1 MAKTSPQTQELQ
13 GSRRTDLTAK
23 DLEKKKQSEGEEEET
38 AAEGVT
44 EADDLRE
51 HLADLNGA
59 DRLHRVADEPHL
71 APSPSAFRRRNHESR
86 TGREVEEEEA
96 QRQRARGV
104 LRSCFFS
111 DRTPP
116 ILDIVVLAFATSPA
130 GCTSVNLF

>member
-44 EADDLRE
+44 KADDLRE

-71 APSPSAFRRRNHESR
+71 ALSPSAFRRRNHESR

-104 LRSCFFS
+104 LRSCFFF
-111 DRTPP
+111 RTGPRRSS
-116 ILDIVVLAFATSPA
+116 ILWY
-130 GCTSVNLF
+130 